1 MVKTYFYICSWLVW
15 HITLITFIGQHQGG
29 DDRSAIWV
37 SVKTI
42 GLQNG
47 CLSTIHGSTGTI
59 CFPHVLMFVFCVNS
73 HWRDASSSFFF
84 PLNKVMSIML
94 VMSMKSRRHSVIPW
108 SFSLWVLFQSC
119 ESIIV
124 DAHHWLIH
132 WIKQTSTKHIQCQ
145 KQVMFLL

>member
-1 MVKTYFYICSWLVW
+1 MFHKSFPLTLICWKIWLKHVKTTNQILYICSLLVW

-59 CFPHVLMFVFCVNS
+59 CLTHVLMFVFCVNS

-94 VMSMKSRRHSVIPW
+94 VMSMKSRRHSV
-108 SFSLWVLFQSC
+108 LFT
-119 ESIIV
+119 I
-124 DAHHWLIH
+124 
-132 WIKQTSTKHIQCQ
+132 
-145 KQVMFLL
+145 LLRYQRDHFHYEFCFNHVNPS